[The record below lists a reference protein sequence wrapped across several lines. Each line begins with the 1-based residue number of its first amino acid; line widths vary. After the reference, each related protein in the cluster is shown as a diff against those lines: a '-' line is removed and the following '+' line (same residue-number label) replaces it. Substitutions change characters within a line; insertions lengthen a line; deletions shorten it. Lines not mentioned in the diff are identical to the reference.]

1 MHFNKL
7 IDRSCGSGILC
18 ALLHRSSPSSK
29 ILGIDHFPNLAALS
43 KSNLQSDGIPLSEH
57 LKPGH
62 VTIQNINYHD
72 LTSQLSDLN
81 IPGFDMIAFGCSP
94 SSIPAGIVDVL
105 LEGGRCVVPV
115 GTRMKQRYTLLTKC
129 RDVRS
134 GKFELKVETLDD
146 FGYCRF
152 VPLLNNCVDY
162 GERYRRKWC
171 YGKKMC
177 SAVGRFVNGKKGE
190 GEFLETGPRVIDLGG
205 GYGRNV
211 KGFYEG
217 GCGCTVVDECEEGLV
232 KGEKWFESEAGEGG
246 EGKVKFVKGDG
257 NEIKGKWDVVIC
269 CYFDGCDFE
278 KAWEKVRVGGYL
290 IVEGFSDLHMDL
302 PLGPSK
308 SNLIDPSELL
318 KKLVGSK
325 TVHFDN
331 RVRKLN
337 EGTHH
342 RFKAA
347 GTFEGI
353 FRKPWDWS
361 GDRSEI
367 IWQRVNEREEEG
379 EVERGRI
386 EIDFD
391 VRVIKHVQAMHR
403 STSTTKNFDGIVVG
417 EPRWRNKVN
426 DILDGES
433 ASSAAVTAYCLF
445 EGGDMSVQDFRDIP
459 SEEKVLLVPDGS
471 IEQAAKVY
479 EYLGL
484 GKARTVSIEQKEV
497 EEYDSKLISFLHRS
511 AGKGRL
517 STAEAIGFVGNKVA
531 CEREVEKII
540 GQLKKADDGGGGR
553 AKLKAIGEEERRWP
567 SVSVDDLVEY
577 SKCNVV
583 GATVPFGLRE
593 CVLCGCTL
601 SNWKRRNDHF
611 RGKKH
616 CGNVLKFCEGEG
628 VEEIWGKGEETIGF
642 GFVEEIDR
650 VTEMLEMEEE
660 EKERGGEKRKGEN
673 L

>member
-1 MHFNKL
+1 
-7 IDRSCGSGILC
+7 
-18 ALLHRSSPSSK
+18 
-29 ILGIDHFPNLAALS
+29 
-43 KSNLQSDGIPLSEH
+43 
-57 LKPGH
+57 
-62 VTIQNINYHD
+62 
-72 LTSQLSDLN
+72 
-81 IPGFDMIAFGCSP
+81 
-94 SSIPAGIVDVL
+94 
-105 LEGGRCVVPV
+105 
-115 GTRMKQRYTLLTKC
+115 
-129 RDVRS
+129 
-134 GKFELKVETLDD
+134 
-146 FGYCRF
+146 
-152 VPLLNNCVDY
+152 
-162 GERYRRKWC
+162 
-171 YGKKMC
+171 
-177 SAVGRFVNGKKGE
+177 
-190 GEFLETGPRVIDLGG
+190 
-205 GYGRNV
+205 
-211 KGFYEG
+211 
-217 GCGCTVVDECEEGLV
+217 
-232 KGEKWFESEAGEGG
+232 
-246 EGKVKFVKGDG
+246 
-257 NEIKGKWDVVIC
+257 
-269 CYFDGCDFE
+269 
-278 KAWEKVRVGGYL
+278 
-290 IVEGFSDLHMDL
+290 MDL

-445 EGGDMSVQDFRDIP
+445 EGGGMSVQDFRDIP

-484 GKARTVSIEQKEV
+484 GKARTVSIEQK
-497 EEYDSKLISFLHRS
+497 
-511 AGKGRL
+511 
-517 STAEAIGFVGNKVA
+517 
-531 CEREVEKII
+531 
-540 GQLKKADDGGGGR
+540 
-553 AKLKAIGEEERRWP
+553 
-567 SVSVDDLVEY
+567 VS
-577 SKCNVV
+577 
-583 GATVPFGLRE
+583 
-593 CVLCGCTL
+593 
-601 SNWKRRNDHF
+601 
-611 RGKKH
+611 
-616 CGNVLKFCEGEG
+616 
-628 VEEIWGKGEETIGF
+628 
-642 GFVEEIDR
+642 
-650 VTEMLEMEEE
+650 
-660 EKERGGEKRKGEN
+660 
-673 L
+673 